1 MHQLIFQLSPLAAVD
16 LAAGKPK
23 TSAARAV
30 ARAVKSAGGTVSLM
44 HPGATDQSLASY
56 FSVDLPDGEFAANLA
71 EELSRL
77 PSVEAAYVKPDDAP
91 PGG

>member
-1 MHQLIFQLSPLAAVD
+1 
-16 LAAGKPK
+16 
-23 TSAARAV
+23 
-30 ARAVKSAGGTVSLM
+30 M